1 MFKNLIGIF
10 GVALLFF
17 ALGFIKAPEAANKAD
32 TDDTI
37 NGEAPSLA
45 VEGSKVYMAF
55 ASGDSIFCSYS
66 SVKGQKFSAP
76 ALVAIL
82 NGLVNVGGR
91 GPQIVSSKGQLL
103 IAAPD
108 TSGNFHTWL
117 KKKTESGW
125 KKGGRI
131 NDLADIAKEGFLSL
145 GANSDGH
152 FFAAWL
158 DLRNGKKNNI
168 YGARSMDG
176 GKTWLKNQLIY
187 KSPDGSVCDCC
198 KPSVAIKDQQVAVMF
213 RNSLK
218 GNRDLYLIQS
228 KDGGATFGNARK
240 LGEGSWR
247 LNGCPMDGGGL
258 MIENNHAIRT
268 VWQREGNV
276 YTCEPGKKE
285 ILMSKGRQCT
295 IAGMNGTYYITFISE
310 GKLYYRKPDG
320 KIIELSQGG
329 HYPKLLAVDNSTTL
343 CAWEYENKILK
354 SHILEFIH
362 PAEISFNN
370 ITNLKNYH

>member
-1 MFKNLIGIF
+1 MFKNPIGMP
-10 GVALLFF
+10 GVLLFF
-17 ALGFIKAPEAANKAD
+17 ALGFIRGPEAAKSVDAD
-32 TDDTI
+32 NTI
-37 NGEAPSLA
+37 TGEAPSLA
-45 VEGSKVYMAF
+45 VEGNNIYMSF
-55 ASGDSIFCSYS
+55 ASGDSILCSYS
-66 SVKGQKFSAP
+66 SDKGQTFSSP
-76 ALVAIL
+76 VPVAVL

-91 GPQIVSSKGQLL
+91 GPQIVSCKEQLL

-108 TSGNFHTWL
+108 RSGNFYTWL
-117 KKKTESGW
+117 RKNTEISW
-125 KKGGRI
+125 RVGGRI

-145 GANSDGH
+145 GATANGH
-152 FFAAWL
+152 IFAAWL

-168 YGARSMDG
+168 YGTRSMDG

-198 KPSVAIKDQQVAVMF
+198 KPAVAIKDEQVAVMF

-258 MIENNHAIRT
+258 IIENNNAILT

-276 YTCEPGKKE
+276 YTCEAGKKE
-285 ILMSKGRQCT
+285 ILMNKGRQCT
-295 IAGMNGTYYITFISE
+295 IAGMNGSYCITFISE
-310 GKLYYRKPDG
+310 GRVYYRKPDG

-343 CAWEYENKILK
+343 CVWENENQILK
-354 SHILEFIH
+354 AILY
-362 PAEISFNN
+362 N
-370 ITNLKNYH
+370 